1 MRKKTIYWI
10 CFILTLIFIG
20 FTLRGKLSGEKFVSE
35 KWKNSELNSEENWT
49 LRWDM
54 MNSLRNN
61 YELKGKSK
69 TQIINLL
76 GKPESEESKTEF
88 SYYLGYSKN
97 GINTGRLTFYIG
109 LDGKICDFDVWDG

>member
-1 MRKKTIYWI
+1 MSKKLKYG
-10 CFILTLIFIG
+10 FILISVLIILV
-20 FTLRGKLSGEKFVSE
+20 FTLRGKISGEKFDSE
-35 KWKNSELNSEENWT
+35 KWKNSNLNSEENWT

-69 TQIINLL
+69 TEILQLL
-76 GKPESEESKTEF
+76 GKPDSETKDDF

-97 GINTGRLTFYIG
+97 GINTGRLTFSIDNKG
-109 LDGKICDFDVWDG
+109 NIIDFDVWDG